1 MTRVLSGAVLVVVAI
16 GVVWFA
22 SNEIFLIV
30 GAALVG
36 AAVWELTTL
45 ARAGD
50 LDVPFWPSL
59 IAALLAFGL
68 IGSAN
73 LGALLDVALMSAL
86 LAAGLASLGSW
97 RGGANALATVSAS
110 LFPAIYIGL
119 P

>member
-36 AAVWELTTL
+36 AAAWELTTI

-59 IAALLAFGL
+59 AAALLTFGL
-68 IGSAN
+68 IA
-73 LGALLDVALMSAL
+73 GAS
-86 LAAGLASLGSW
+86 G
-97 RGGANALATVSAS
+97 RFPNARPV
-110 LFPAIYIGL
+110 
-119 P
+119 